1 MDFTSQTFKIHFP
14 PQSKHAASITN
25 TSQLITNRE
34 IINVYCQNRTKH
46 KKYTVLGKV
55 ETLSV
60 TACGAKYRIIS
71 ALSNVTA
78 NDTVSVFR
86 MS

>member
-1 MDFTSQTFKIHFP
+1 MTF
-14 PQSKHAASITN
+14 
-25 TSQLITNRE
+25 RE
-34 IINVYCQNRTKH
+34 IINVCQNRTKH

-60 TACGAKYRIIS
+60 TACGAKYRIII

-78 NDTVSVFR
+78 DDTVCSECLKSLALTRGLLCKHLQTLQLREQCFVEPA
-86 MS
+86 